1 VAPALFIALIL
12 GVVVGAAI
20 IASKGVSEGRRAKV
34 PFGPFLAAGGL
45 VAFFVGDAIVDS
57 YLGRS

>member
-1 VAPALFIALIL
+1 
-12 GVVVGAAI
+12 VVGAAI